1 MASSAISAQGLTFQV
16 EVAATPTTIKN
27 VQSYSQ
33 SPGESNE
40 IDVTDF
46 NSTAKEFLLGLREEG
61 EFSFEM
67 LADYADAAQ
76 NEIRSLY
83 ASGALGVFL
92 ITFANGWNLGFS
104 ARVKSYG
111 ESAGVD
117 DALRATAS
125 IKVTGAITR
134 ATS

>member
-1 MASSAISAQGLTFQV
+1 MASTAISAQGLTFQV
-16 EVAATPTTIKN
+16 EVAATPATIKN

-33 SPGESNE
+33 SPGESTE

-46 NSTAKEFLLGLREEG
+46 VSTGKEFLLGLKEEG
-61 EFSFEM
+61 EFSFDM

-76 NEIRSLY
+76 DEIRDLY
-83 ASGALGVFL
+83 ASGALGTFL
-92 ITFANGWNLGFS
+92 ITFANSWNLGFT

-117 DALRATAS
+117 DALRASAT

>member
-1 MASSAISAQGLTFQV
+1 MATTAISAQGLTFQV

-27 VQSYSQ
+27 VHTYSQ
-33 SPGESNE
+33 SPGESTE

-46 NSTAKEFLLGLREEG
+46 NSTGKESLLGLKDEG
-61 EFSFEM
+61 EFSFDM
-67 LADYADAAQ
+67 MADYADAAQ
-76 NEIRSLY
+76 DEIRSLY
-83 ASGALGVFL
+83 DSGALGVFL
-92 ITFANGWNLGFS
+92 ITFANGWNVGFS

-125 IKVTGAITR
+125 IKVSGSLTR
-134 ATS
+134 ALT

>member
-16 EVAATPTTIKN
+16 EVTAVPTTIKN
-27 VQSYSQ
+27 VHTYSQ
-33 SPGESNE
+33 APGESTE

-46 NSTAKEFLLGLREEG
+46 ASTGKEFLLGLREEG
-61 EFSFEM
+61 DFSFDM
-67 LADYADAAQ
+67 MADYADAAQ
-76 NEIRSLY
+76 DEIRSLY
-83 ASGALGVFL
+83 ASGALGTFL
-92 ITFANGWNLGFS
+92 ITFANGWNLGFD

-117 DALRATAS
+117 DALRATAT
-125 IKVTGAITR
+125 IKVSGAITR